1 METVACLIQ
10 AQTEAMAAQAK
21 AAAITHLHPLSY
33 FTGEG
38 VTSHEDSFEHWVEKF
53 KDRAQFAGWSSAEQL
68 YQLKSHLDKTA
79 LEVFGML
86 PGPER
91 ENVTS
96 VLEGLRKRFKPGD
109 IEELRGLEFHHL
121 TQESESI
128 EQLGVRIQQLGR
140 KAFPSIVGKD

>member
-1 METVACLIQ
+1 METVARLIQ

-21 AAAITHLHPLSY
+21 AAATSSSHLPPLPY

-79 LEVFGML
+79 LEVF
-86 PGPER
+86 
-91 ENVTS
+91 
-96 VLEGLRKRFKPGD
+96 
-109 IEELRGLEFHHL
+109 
-121 TQESESI
+121 
-128 EQLGVRIQQLGR
+128 
-140 KAFPSIVGKD
+140 